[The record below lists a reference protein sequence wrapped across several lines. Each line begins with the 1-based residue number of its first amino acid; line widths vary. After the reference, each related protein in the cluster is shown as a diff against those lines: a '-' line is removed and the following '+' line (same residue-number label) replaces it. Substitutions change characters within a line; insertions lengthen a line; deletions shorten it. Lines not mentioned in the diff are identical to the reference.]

1 MINDNT
7 VLEEMFKMKAKKDIQ
22 DEKIRKLM
30 GNHVPT
36 GRAGVSVSQ
45 SLISLSTQL
54 QPGFSGTG
62 QLPPSRLMDLNR
74 RNKLLSTHESLY
86 TQIQQSARYLYSSKA
101 KLEKLTQ
108 AHKKLVE
115 GYHVKK
121 EQIVEKIRRIN
132 RCMKRLQEKNESKL
146 LDKEENLFSPAKRLT
161 KTFKDVS
168 FGELA
173 KLADPTQLEGG
184 DSENSP
190 NRTSHNAS
198 FTQLKATNSNSSPTD
213 SRLSPRRTATFQNNT
228 QFSII
233 DESDDEEMFGEGAKQ
248 MVKRYLASRG
258 TSNASHT
265 NEIIYEI
272 LKGDLKRTKLMT
284 EKQLEELLE
293 HQKENL
299 SIKKDYLES
308 LAKYVSSLED
318 TLQKAQR
325 KQRKMYLFLLEHPKD
340 IT

>member
-1 MINDNT
+1 
-7 VLEEMFKMKAKKDIQ
+7 
-22 DEKIRKLM
+22 M
-30 GNHVPT
+30 GNHVT
-36 GRAGVSVSQ
+36 KGREKVHVSQ
-45 SLISLSTQL
+45 SLVSLSAQL

-74 RNKLLSTHESLY
+74 RNKLLSTHEALY
-86 TQIQQSARYLYSSKA
+86 TQIQQSARYLYSSKT

-115 GYHVKK
+115 GYYLKK
-121 EQIVEKIRRIN
+121 EQIVEKIRKIN
-132 RCMKRLQEKNESKL
+132 RCMRRLQEKNESKL
-146 LDKEENLFSPAKRLT
+146 LDREEHVFSPLKPRGT
-161 KTFKDVS
+161 KTFKDLT

-173 KLADPTQLEGG
+173 KTTEVR
-184 DSENSP
+184 DSESEVSSP
-190 NRTSHNAS
+190 KRGSENAS
-198 FTQLKATNSNSSPTD
+198 FTQLKATHSNSQADSPQRNHT
-213 SRLSPRRTATFQNNT
+213 N
-228 QFSII
+228 FSIV
-233 DESDDEEMFGEGAKQ
+233 DDSDDEDMFGEGAKQ
-248 MVKRYLASRG
+248 MVKRYLASKQ
-258 TSNASHT
+258 TNSAHT

-284 EKQLEELLE
+284 EKQLEDLLE

-308 LAKYVSSLED
+308 LAKYVASLED